1 MYHTETLNIGNR
13 DLNIVTIGGGTGNS
27 TILKGLKKYSTNITT
42 IVTVADDGG
51 GSGIL
56 REDLGILPP
65 GDIRACL
72 IALANTEPAME
83 TLMNYRFR
91 EGLLKGQSFG
101 NLFLA
106 AMIDI
111 YGDFDVA
118 VKEAGDVL
126 AITGKV
132 LPMTLE
138 DVVLYAELEGG
149 ITLKGESNI
158 TEKNKKFK
166 KRIKRVYIE
175 PESPK
180 PLDETVEDIENAD
193 LIIIGPGSLYTS
205 IIPNLLVKDIA
216 KALRDTKAKIYYIC
230 NIMTQEGETEGY
242 GVTDH
247 VKAINE
253 HLEYDVIDKI
263 VVNSDII
270 PEEIVEKYHTKPIY
284 LTDYDKEKLTKYEI
298 LTWPCYYLFGD
309 YIRHDADRISKYI
322 IDDFNKDIVKIYNM

>member
-51 GSGIL
+51 GSGVL

-205 IIPNLLVKDIA
+205 IIPNLLVRDIA

>member
-193 LIIIGPGSLYTS
+193 LIIIGP
-205 IIPNLLVKDIA
+205 
-216 KALRDTKAKIYYIC
+216 
-230 NIMTQEGETEGY
+230 
-242 GVTDH
+242 
-247 VKAINE
+247 
-253 HLEYDVIDKI
+253 
-263 VVNSDII
+263 
-270 PEEIVEKYHTKPIY
+270 
-284 LTDYDKEKLTKYEI
+284 
-298 LTWPCYYLFGD
+298 
-309 YIRHDADRISKYI
+309 
-322 IDDFNKDIVKIYNM
+322 

>member
-1 MYHTETLNIGNR
+1 MYHTEIQNIGNR

-27 TILKGLKKYSTNITT
+27 TILKGLKSFSTNITT

-51 GSGIL
+51 GSGVL

-83 TLMNYRFR
+83 NLMNYRFR
-91 EGLLKGQSFG
+91 EGNLKGQSFG

-106 AMIDI
+106 AMVDI
-111 YGDFDVA
+111 YGDFDLA
-118 VKEAGDVL
+118 VKEAGEVL

-158 TEKNKKFK
+158 TEKNKEFK
-166 KRIKRVYIE
+166 KRIKRVFIE
-175 PESPK
+175 PEMSK
-180 PLDETVEDIENAD
+180 PLEETVDDILKANI
-193 LIIIGPGSLYTS
+193 IIIGPGSLYTS

-216 KALRDTKAKIYYIC
+216 LALKNTKAQVYYIC
-230 NIMTQEGETEGY
+230 NVMTQDGETDGY
-242 GVTDH
+242 SVYDH
-247 VKAINE
+247 VEAINN
-253 HLEYDVIDKI
+253 HLGFNVIDKI
-263 VVNSDII
+263 LVNNAEI
-270 PEEIVEKYHTKPIY
+270 PKEIVDKYEAKPVY
-284 LTDYDKEKLTKYEI
+284 LTEEDKKKLIDYEI
-298 LTWPCYYLFGD
+298 LSCPCYLIQGEF
-309 YIRHDADRISKYI
+309 IRHDAERISKYI
-322 IDDFNKDIVKIYNM
+322 IDDYKENIIKIYKK

>member
-56 REDLGILPP
+56 GEDLGILPP